1 MSFNIALSG
10 LQATTQDLNTISN
23 NIANSSTVGYRGG
36 RSEFSAVYNGGQ
48 AGGVNVMSTS
58 QNFSMGGSL
67 VYTGREL
74 DMGIQGDGFF
84 VLSGQDGSTLYSRA
98 GMFTQDADGYIT
110 DPAGNRLQGYP
121 VGATGQLQ
129 TGNVS
134 DLQVQSGSLPA
145 KATTDVGVVSNL
157 DANMEPID
165 QTTTPFDP
173 DDISSYHSSGTVAV
187 YDSLGNEHALTQ
199 YYVKTNDS
207 PSEWN
212 VHYMMDGEDVTPAGG
227 HQMTFDQSGNLLTGD
242 SVALNIND
250 PSIVGGAS
258 DIKLDLSYKNSTQ
271 YASDYSNSSLTQNG
285 YTSGELNGVRL
296 DDNGMIYGT
305 YTNGQE
311 QVQGQVVL
319 ADFNNPNGLTPVS
332 NNAWAATNAAGQP
345 IVGAPTTGTLGSVS
359 GGYLEGSNVDTTAE
373 MVSLMTAQRNYQS
386 NAKVLDANSTMQQ
399 ALLNAI

>member
-36 RSEFSAVYNGGQ
+36 RSEFSAIYNGGQ

-98 GMFTQDADGYIT
+98 GMFSQDADGYVT

-121 VGATGQLQ
+121 VGAGGQLQ

-157 DANMEPID
+157 DASMEPID
-165 QTTTPFDP
+165 QATTPFDP

-187 YDSLGNEHALTQ
+187 YDSLGNEHAMTQ
-199 YYVKTNDS
+199 YYVKTSDT

-212 VHYMMDGEDVTPAGG
+212 VHYMMDGKDVGTNKLEFDNKGTLKSGENITLDLGTP
-227 HQMTFDQSGNLLTGD
+227 
-242 SVALNIND
+242 
-250 PSIVGGAS
+250 GGAAPMS
-258 DIKLDLSYKNSTQ
+258 LDLSYKNSTQ

-311 QVQGQVVL
+311 QIQGQVVL

-345 IVGAPTTGTLGSVS
+345 IVGAPTSGTLGSVS

>member
-36 RSEFSAVYNGGQ
+36 RSEFSAIYNGGQ

-58 QNFSMGGSL
+58 QNFSMSGSL
-67 VYTGREL
+67 TYTGREL
-74 DMGIQGDGFF
+74 DMGVQGDGFF
-84 VLSGQDGSTLYSRA
+84 VLNGQDGSTLYSRA
-98 GMFTQDADGYIT
+98 GMFNQDANGFVT

-121 VGATGQLQ
+121 VGAAGQLQ

-134 DLQVQSGSLPA
+134 DLQIQSGSLPA
-145 KATTDVGVVSNL
+145 KATSTIGLVSNL
-157 DANMEPID
+157 DANMTAID
-165 QTTTPFDP
+165 QATTPFD
-173 DDISSYHSSGTVAV
+173 SNNVASYHSSNTVAA
-187 YDSLGNEHALTQ
+187 YDSLGKEHSLTQ
-199 YYVKTNDS
+199 YYVKTGEGTWS
-207 PSEWN
+207 
-212 VHYMMDGEDVTPAGG
+212 VHYMMDDKDVTPVGG
-227 HQMTFDQSGNLLTGD
+227 HTMAFDTNGALTSGDELT
-242 SVALNIND
+242 LNI
-250 PSIVGGAS
+250 PVSGA
-258 DIKLDLSYKNSTQ
+258 KPMELDVSYKKSTQ
-271 YASDYSNSSLTQNG
+271 YASNYSNSSMSQDG
-285 YTSGELNGVRL
+285 FTSGELNGIRL

-311 QVQGQVVL
+311 QLQGQVVL

-332 NNAWAATNAAGQP
+332 NNAWTATNAAGQP
-345 IVGAPTTGTLGSVS
+345 IVGAPTTGTLGSVA